1 MSKDTEEMLP
11 GKFITFEG
19 TEGVGKT
26 TQIQLLSKYL
36 KTKNIENIVTREP
49 GGTKLGERLREVLL
63 NNNDTEI
70 DSMSEL
76 LLMFSARAQHLAEVI
91 YPALKNNI
99 WILCDRFTDAT
110 YAYQGGGRGVP
121 HAKIKKLEDVVQDGF
136 IPNLTILLSGQIG
149 IGMRRVA
156 RRGEKDRFES
166 EEVEFFE
173 RIQQNY
179 LQLAEANSERF
190 AVVDADQS
198 IDIAALAIQA
208 AVKQRFAELI
218 D

>member
-198 IDIAALAIQA
+198 IDKAALAIQA

>member
-49 GGTKLGERLREVLL
+49 GGTKLGECLREVLL

-198 IDIAALAIQA
+198 IDKAALAIQA